1 MKKEHESFQRNGL
14 DLIYKKSICLKEAL
28 CGCNFQIEH
37 LSGKK
42 YKITNSGTNT
52 ILTPN
57 YIKII
62 PNLGIERGNYKGNLC
77 IKFNV
82 LFPSHLSKTQIEALE
97 KILLKNRKR
106 ELVDRFATEESVVV
120 E

>member
-1 MKKEHESFQRNGL
+1 M
-14 DLIYKKSICLKEAL
+14 
-28 CGCNFQIEH
+28 EH

-77 IKFNV
+77 IKFNII
-82 LFPSHLSKTQIEALE
+82 FPSQLTESQVESLE
-97 KILLKNRKR
+97 KIL
-106 ELVDRFATEESVVV
+106 
-120 E
+120 